1 MLNAYSHTAREYER
15 IVCACPRQWLYLLG
29 DEGVVYSEVQR
40 RFAGLTAAGVSAY
53 RAFDAGARIEDLRLA
68 GNQHRPEAVSVG
80 ELEAIHELAHG
91 IFPGHESGDEYV
103 EDWPDHDAWIPTH
116 LGAANIDLHG
126 IPISLACPR
135 GPWEEL
141 CRDCF
146 RNCAPSDK
154 PARWRLSAQTVENG
168 WAIHINDRR
177 LFSLRHEHQ
186 LGLGL
191 LHAARLLLYSE
202 GNYDIAF
209 HAAMV
214 ALDDCGMMLCA
225 PREYGKSTLA
235 AYLVTQGFDFLTDEP
250 ALLDLDTWSI
260 SPVRLP
266 ISLKEGSWPILRQH
280 WPQLT
285 DAPVHMRSDG
295 IKIRMAHPS
304 QRRCSS
310 QSRPLTHIVFPHYE
324 ASSSAAVESLSPLQ
338 ALRLLSEGGLLLSK
352 RFAREDF
359 EVFLQ
364 SVRRTPAYRLQYTSS
379 EEAQRMLR
387 EIGCFEK

>member
-1 MLNAYSHTAREYER
+1 MLNTYSHSAREHDC

-29 DEGVVYSEVQR
+29 DEGVVYSEAQR

-68 GNQHRPEAVSVG
+68 GNQHQPEAVSLG
-80 ELEAIHELAHG
+80 ELETIHELTHG
-91 IFPGHESGDEYV
+91 IFPGYESEDEYIG
-103 EDWPDHDAWIPTH
+103 DWPDPDAWIPTH
-116 LGAANIDLHG
+116 PGAANIELHG
-126 IPISLACPR
+126 IPISLAHPS

-141 CRDCF
+141 CLDCF
-146 RNCAPSDK
+146 RNCAPSNK
-154 PARWRLSAQTVENG
+154 PARWRLSAQPAENG

-202 GNYDIAF
+202 GRYDVAF

-214 ALDDCGMMLCA
+214 AFGDCGMMLCA

-235 AYLVTQGFDFLTDEP
+235 AYLMSQGFDFVTDEP
-250 ALLDLDTWSI
+250 AFLDLDTWSV
-260 SPVRLP
+260 SPVGLP
-266 ISLKEGSWPILRQH
+266 ICLKEGSWPILGQH

-285 DAPVHMRSDG
+285 DAPVHIRSDG
-295 IKIRMAHPS
+295 TKIRMAHPS
-304 QRRCSS
+304 HERCSS
-310 QSRPLTHIVFPHYE
+310 QSRPLAHIVFPQYV
-324 ASSSAAVESLSPLQ
+324 ASSSAEVESLTPLR

-352 RFAREDF
+352 RFARKDF
-359 EVFLQ
+359 EVFLL
-364 SVRRTPAYRLQYTSS
+364 SVQRTPAYRLQYSS
-379 EEAQRMLR
+379 FEEAQRMLH
-387 EIGCFEK
+387 EIGCIEK

>member
-1 MLNAYSHTAREYER
+1 MLNTSPDTARECER

-29 DEGVVYSEVQR
+29 DEGVVYSEAQR

-68 GNQHRPEAVSVG
+68 DNQQRPEAVSVG
-80 ELEAIHELAHG
+80 ELEAIHELTQG
-91 IFPGHESGDEYV
+91 IFPGYESGDEYA
-103 EDWPDHDAWIPTH
+103 EDWPDPDPWISTYPE
-116 LGAANIDLHG
+116 AANIELHG
-126 IPISLACPR
+126 IPISLAYPA

-141 CRDCF
+141 CLDCF
-146 RNCAPSDK
+146 RNCPQSDR
-154 PARWRLSAQTVENG
+154 PARWRLSGQPTGDG

-177 LFSLRHEHQ
+177 LFSVQHGRQ

-191 LHAARLLLYSE
+191 LHAARSLLYS
-202 GNYDIAF
+202 GGKYDVAF

-214 ALDDCGMMLCA
+214 AFDNCGMMLCA

-250 ALLDLDTWSI
+250 ALLDLDSWSV

-280 WPQLT
+280 LPQLA

-295 IKIRMAHPS
+295 TRIRMVHPS
-304 QRRCSS
+304 QQCYSL
-310 QSRPLTHIVFPHYE
+310 QTRPLTHIVFPQYV
-324 ASSSAAVESLSPLQ
+324 ASSSAEVESLSPLHT
-338 ALRLLSEGGLLLSK
+338 LRLLSEGGLLLTK
-352 RFAREDF
+352 RFVRKDF
-359 EVFLQ
+359 EAFLQ
-364 SVRRTPAYRLQYTSS
+364 SIRRTPAYRLQYPSF

-387 EIGCFEK
+387 EISCFEK